1 MSEICVQLPTTV
13 WRGVLGLYVNVYS
26 WKNVQGTIPGLK
38 NSKNNFV
45 ASEGTPKGLS
55 KKKEGT
61 LCPLQV
67 CIFACRSAHVC
78 AFSSLPL
85 SSPTWLVWVSN
96 CCTPSREQLWKDL
109 IQLTVHNILL
119 KKYYLF
125 ACLKRHKDNI
135 HVCDPDCLWSRG
147 RDCADRIAFQHPRDT
162 RQSTAVLYRRGG
174 QSPQHGAA
182 LLAVLCFTAEEVWAH
197 WGGLSSTA

>member
-1 MSEICVQLPTTV
+1 MQLPNTV
-13 WRGVLGLYVNVYS
+13 WRGILVLYVKVYS
-26 WKNVQGTIPGLK
+26 WKNVQGMISGLK
-38 NSKNNFV
+38 NSKNHLL

-55 KKKEGT
+55 KRKEAN
-61 LCPLQV
+61 LCPLHA
-67 CIFACRSAHVC
+67 CIFARRSVHVC
-78 AFSSLPL
+78 AFSSLPF
-85 SSPTWLVWVSN
+85 SSPKWLEWVSN
-96 CCTPSREQLWKDL
+96 CCVPSRERLWKDL
-109 IQLTVHNILL
+109 IQLTVHNILS

-147 RDCADRIAFQHPRDT
+147 RDYADRIAFQHPRDT

-182 LLAVLCFTAEEVWAH
+182 LLAVPCLAAGEVWAR